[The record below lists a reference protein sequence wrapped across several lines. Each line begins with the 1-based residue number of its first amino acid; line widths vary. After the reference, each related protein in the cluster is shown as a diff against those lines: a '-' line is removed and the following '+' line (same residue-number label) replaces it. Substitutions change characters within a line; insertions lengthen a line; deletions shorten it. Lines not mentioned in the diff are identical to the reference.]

1 MKRRLLRG
9 PHLLPSQRP
18 TRPYAPIQFLRDAGA
33 INPDQG
39 FIFASA
45 APMEFPRNRPRLYD
59 FRHNLCHRPR
69 QPLEPPSQSYPATPG
84 AAVPLF
90 DGPMMLGYER
100 PQEMRSAR
108 EPAPAGSAPES
119 SRSPL
124 AVFARPKSTTLTIFS
139 PSSSTSTRLDGFK
152 SQCTRFCFAAAPSA
166 RDTCKAMSS
175 ASAGSKCPT
184 RFTVASTVSSVP
196 LVLLRSWGSSAF
208 HRNDHNHLRRDPV
221 PVLICGKRDSLR
233 QERILE
239 GDKRKALAA

>member
-1 MKRRLLRG
+1 MKRRLPRG

-108 EPAPAGSAPES
+108 EPAPAGKRP
-119 SRSPL
+119 RI
-124 AVFARPKSTTLTIFS
+124 FAL
-139 PSSSTSTRLDGFK
+139 PSGSFRKTKVDHFDDFLPILVDEHKIGRL
-152 SQCTRFCFAAAPSA
+152 
-166 RDTCKAMSS
+166 
-175 ASAGSKCPT
+175 
-184 RFTVASTVSSVP
+184 
-196 LVLLRSWGSSAF
+196 
-208 HRNDHNHLRRDPV
+208 
-221 PVLICGKRDSLR
+221 
-233 QERILE
+233 
-239 GDKRKALAA
+239 